1 MARWNTI
8 ARGAALTAAASLAL
22 AACASSS
29 DSGSTA
35 SGGAGSGGDGDVL
48 KIGTLLPLT
57 GSLAFLGPPEIAGVH
72 LAANEINEAGGI
84 FGNDVVIIDKDSSD
98 TQNPQIASQSVTDL
112 ISDGVGAIV
121 GAASSS
127 VSLNVIDDITA
138 ADIVQI
144 SPANTATA
152 LSGYSD
158 FYFRTAPPDSVQGDA
173 LANLILNDG
182 HKNIGILVFND
193 DYGTGLRDVVQTV
206 IEDAGGTI
214 TYGVEGQEFDPNAG
228 NFSSDVQ
235 AVLAT
240 NPEAIALISFD
251 QAKQVIPELAANGFD
266 MSKLYL
272 VDGNTSDF
280 SADFEAGTLTGAK
293 GTIPGANPTDDFK
306 ELLEGANGGPL
317 DSFAYGPE
325 SYDATMLVALAALRG
340 GAPDGPTI
348 QANMAAVSGANGG
361 TECSGWVACSELIL
375 AGEEIVY
382 KAVAG
387 TGPFNEAND
396 PSSAYVG
403 VYTYEDENVPVWI
416 EAVYGEVK

>member
-306 ELLEGANGGPL
+306 ELLEGANGGAL